1 MADSMDTSLM
11 SADASQPQ
19 QPMLNDTA
27 DSVAAATGGGEP
39 VDLHPAMAIFEQ
51 VVENHR
57 VIAEATKSNESLI
70 KALRKEMKKVC
81 KKRRKSS
88 GTPSNLMKPISLSD
102 ELCDFLGKDRGS
114 KLTRGQVTS
123 MVNTYASHKNLKK
136 EGNGRIIV
144 LDQPLAGLLGLTL
157 GDEVQIF
164 RVPTHL
170 KTQNHY
176 IKEQAPAASV

>member
-1 MADSMDTSLM
+1 MDTSLM
-11 SADASQPQ
+11 SAGAASEQ

-27 DSVAAATGGGEP
+27 DSGAGAAGSGEP
-39 VDLHPAMAIFEQ
+39 VEIHPAMAVFEQ

-57 VIAEATKSNESLI
+57 IIAEATKSNESLI

-81 KKRRKSS
+81 KKRRKAS
-88 GTPSNLMKPISLSD
+88 GTPSNLMKPIALSD
-102 ELCDFLGKDRGS
+102 ELCDFLSQDRGS

-123 MVNTYASHKNLKK
+123 MVNKYASDKNLKK

-144 LDQPLAGLLGLTL
+144 VDQPLAGLLGLSL

-176 IKEQAPAASV
+176 VKEEAPSASA